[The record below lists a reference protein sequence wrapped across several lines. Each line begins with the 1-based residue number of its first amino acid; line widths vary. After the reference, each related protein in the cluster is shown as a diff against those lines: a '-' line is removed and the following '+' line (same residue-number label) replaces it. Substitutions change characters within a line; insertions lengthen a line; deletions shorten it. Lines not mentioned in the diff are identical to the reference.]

1 MHFDEGLSLFTRKI
15 QLLSLFL
22 HFNYKHLK
30 SDYMKRLLLT
40 VCLGLSLMAGWAQV
54 EAKYGKGS
62 VPVVNGRILFQE
74 TIPTTLSDEEAYT
87 RIAEWAQERF
97 NKPNVIISKFIEND
111 AINQRISFT
120 AEEYMVFKDR
130 FFVLDRTRI
139 NYWMEIVCE
148 EGQATVK
155 FTRITYWYEEEREGG
170 LKFSAEEMITDEEA
184 FNKKGTKLLKDQG
197 KFRCKTIDFF
207 EANVVKISELLAQ

>member
-1 MHFDEGLSLFTRKI
+1 
-15 QLLSLFL
+15 
-22 HFNYKHLK
+22 
-30 SDYMKRLLLT
+30 
-40 VCLGLSLMAGWAQV
+40 MAGWAQV

-111 AINQRISFT
+111 AINHRMSFT

-155 FTRITYWYEEEREGG
+155 LTRITYWYEEEREGG

-207 EANVVKISELLAQ
+207 EANVVKISELLAK